1 MSEIL
6 LRYLADNT
14 NYCDFI
20 RGIDRLTSEQKEV
33 LFARLQAEIG
43 KHAKV
48 GIKDKNFEKI
58 VAVRSIESK
67 TDIKKMTNKPKSV
80 IECCLHCGS
89 IAIKKHGTTKGGV
102 QRYVCK
108 DCGKTFSENYGLI
121 THYTHLSEW
130 QWQEVVRATVSGD
143 SLTTIAKNIGTSTS
157 TAWTCRMK
165 IYQTIQNIYCEH
177 DKCDGLIEADG
188 KYLRVSFKGCKD
200 KNWFIDKLGRLP
212 RHHMS
217 RADRTEYIGDDY
229 ERLFKENPHLLKEMI
244 FSSQK
249 RLVGRDTID
258 ANHQHICIL
267 TAIDHNNNI
276 YIEPATAGTA
286 KSQDVYDRL
295 TQIVSRDSVLITDDH
310 HSYKMFCRKE
320 RIEHVIIESEI
331 HVAGAYS
338 LSRVN
343 SLHSG
348 IERFL
353 GSKEYLPATKYIDL
367 YLKMFW
373 WLQKNKDCSTKEM
386 TDNLF
391 RIMTGHVDNSVRAD
405 MSRVTIR
412 DLVSRKL
419 PIDTKGF
426 Y

>member
-1 MSEIL
+1 M
-6 LRYLADNT
+6 
-14 NYCDFI
+14 
-20 RGIDRLTSEQKEV
+20 
-33 LFARLQAEIG
+33 FARLQAEIG
-43 KHAKV
+43 KHV
-48 GIKDKNFEKI
+48 GGCIEDKNPEKI
-58 VAVRSIESK
+58 VIERSIESK
-67 TDIKKMTNKPKSV
+67 TDIRKMTNKPKSV

-89 IAIKKHGTTKGGV
+89 VAIKKHGTTKGGV
-102 QRYVCK
+102 QRYICK

-121 THYTHLSEW
+121 THYTHLAEW
-130 QWQEVVRATVSGD
+130 QWQEVVRATINRD

-165 IYQTIQNIYCEH
+165 IYQTIQNIYSKH

-200 KNWFIDKLGRLP
+200 KNMFIDKLGRLP
-212 RHHMS
+212 RHHRS
-217 RADRTEYIGDDY
+217 RAERIEYIGSEY
-229 ERLFKENPHLLKEMI
+229 ERLFKENPTMLKEMI
-244 FSSQK
+244 YSSQK
-249 RLVGRDTID
+249 RFVGRNTID

-267 TAIDHNNNI
+267 TAVDRNNNI

-295 TQIVSRDSVLITDDH
+295 IKVVNKDSVLITDDH

-320 RIEHVIIESEI
+320 RIEHVIIESEL

-338 LSRVN
+338 LSRIN
-343 SLHSG
+343 SLHSS

-373 WLQKNKDCSTKEM
+373 WLQKNKDLSSNDLTSI
-386 TDNLF
+386 LF
-391 RIMTGHVDNSVRAD
+391 KLVTGYVDNTDRAK
-405 MSRVTIR
+405 MTRTTIK
-412 DLVSRKL
+412 DLVTREL
-419 PIDTKGF
+419 PIDTKEF

>member
-1 MSEIL
+1 
-6 LRYLADNT
+6 
-14 NYCDFI
+14 
-20 RGIDRLTSEQKEV
+20 
-33 LFARLQAEIG
+33 
-43 KHAKV
+43 
-48 GIKDKNFEKI
+48 
-58 VAVRSIESK
+58 
-67 TDIKKMTNKPKSV
+67 
-80 IECCLHCGS
+80 
-89 IAIKKHGTTKGGV
+89 
-102 QRYVCK
+102 
-108 DCGKTFSENYGLI
+108 
-121 THYTHLSEW
+121 
-130 QWQEVVRATVSGD
+130 
-143 SLTTIAKNIGTSTS
+143 
-157 TAWTCRMK
+157 
-165 IYQTIQNIYCEH
+165 
-177 DKCDGLIEADG
+177 
-188 KYLRVSFKGCKD
+188 
-200 KNWFIDKLGRLP
+200 
-212 RHHMS
+212 
-217 RADRTEYIGDDY
+217 
-229 ERLFKENPHLLKEMI
+229 MI

-419 PIDTKGF
+419 PIDIKGF

>member
-1 MSEIL
+1 M
-6 LRYLADNT
+6 
-14 NYCDFI
+14 
-20 RGIDRLTSEQKEV
+20 TSEQKEV
-33 LFARLQAEIG
+33 LFARLKSEIG
-43 KHAKV
+43 THDKV
-48 GIKDKNFEKI
+48 CIEDKNFEKI
-58 VAVRSIESK
+58 VVES
-67 TDIKKMTNKPKSV
+67 DPIKINVTRKMTDKPKST

-89 IAIKKHGTTKGGV
+89 VAIKKHGTTKGGV
-102 QRYVCK
+102 QRHICK

-143 SLTTIAKNIGTSTS
+143 SLTTIARNIGTSTS
-157 TAWTCRMK
+157 TAWTCRLK
-165 IYQTIQNIYCEH
+165 IYQTLQNIYSQY
-177 DKCDGLIEADG
+177 DICDGLVESDG

-200 KNWFIDKLGRLP
+200 KSWFIDKLGRLP

-229 ERLFKENPHLLKEMI
+229 ARLFKENPHLLKEMI

-267 TAIDHNNNI
+267 TAIDRNNNI

-286 KSQDVYDRL
+286 KSFDVYDRL
-295 TQIVSRDSVLITDDH
+295 IKVVSKDSVFISDNH
-310 HSYKMFCRKE
+310 HSYKMLCRKE
-320 RIEHVIIESEI
+320 RIEHVIIESELL
-331 HVAGAYS
+331 VAGAYS
-338 LSRVN
+338 LSRIN
-343 SLHSG
+343 SLHSS

-373 WLQKNKDCSTKEM
+373 WLQKNKDLSSNDLTSI
-386 TDNLF
+386 LF
-391 RIMTGHVDNSVRAD
+391 KLVTGYVDNTDRAK
-405 MSRVTIR
+405 MTRTTIK
-412 DLVSRKL
+412 DLVTRKL

>member
-20 RGIDRLTSEQKEV
+20 RGIDKLTSEQKEV

-58 VAVRSIESK
+58 VTINSTKKTGAAVEI
-67 TDIKKMTNKPKSV
+67 TDKPKSV

-89 IAIKKHGTTKGGV
+89 VAIKKHGTTKGGV
-102 QRYVCK
+102 QRYICK
-108 DCGKTFSENYGLI
+108 DCCKTFAENYGLI
-121 THYTHLSEW
+121 THYTHLAEW
-130 QWQEVVRATVSGD
+130 QWQEAIRATVTGD
-143 SLTTIAKNIGTSTS
+143 SLTTLAKNIGTSTS

-212 RHHMS
+212 RHHRS
-217 RADRTEYIGDDY
+217 RAERIGYLGDSY
-229 ERLFKENPHLLKEMI
+229 KKLFTENPTMLKEMI
-244 FSSQK
+244 YSSQK
-249 RLVGRDTID
+249 RFVGRNTID

-267 TAIDHNNNI
+267 TAIDRSNNI

-386 TDNLF
+386 TDKLF
-391 RIMTGHVDNSVRAD
+391 RIMTGHVDNSDRAK
-405 MSRVTIR
+405 MSRVTIKR
-412 DLVSRKL
+412 LVSRKL
-419 PIDTKGF
+419 PIDTKG
-426 Y
+426 YY

>member
-1 MSEIL
+1 M
-6 LRYLADNT
+6 
-14 NYCDFI
+14 
-20 RGIDRLTSEQKEV
+20 TSEQKEV
-33 LFARLQAEIG
+33 LFARLKSEIG
-43 KHAKV
+43 THDKV
-48 GIKDKNFEKI
+48 CIEDKNFEKI
-58 VAVRSIESK
+58 VAES
-67 TDIKKMTNKPKSV
+67 DPIKINVTRKMTDKPKST

-89 IAIKKHGTTKGGV
+89 VAIKKHGTTKGGV
-102 QRYVCK
+102 QRYICK

-157 TAWTCRMK
+157 TAWTCRLK
-165 IYQTIQNIYCEH
+165 IYQTLQNVYSQH
-177 DKCDGLIEADG
+177 DICDGLVESDG

-200 KNWFIDKLGRLP
+200 KSWFIDKLGRLP

-217 RADRTEYIGDDY
+217 QADRTEYIGDDY
-229 ERLFKENPHLLKEMI
+229 ARLFKENPHLLKEMI

-249 RLVGRDTID
+249 RFVGRDTID

-267 TAIDHNNNI
+267 TAIDRNNNI

-286 KSQDVYDRL
+286 KSFDVYNRL
-295 TQIVSRDSVLITDDH
+295 IKVVSKDSVFISDNH
-310 HSYKMFCRKE
+310 HSYKMLCRKE
-320 RIEHVIIESEI
+320 RIEHVIIESEM

-338 LSRVN
+338 LSRIN

-386 TDNLF
+386 TDKLF
-391 RIMTGHVDNSVRAD
+391 GIMAGCVDNSDRAK
-405 MSRVTIR
+405 MSRVTINS
-412 DLVSRKL
+412 LVSRKM

>member
-20 RGIDRLTSEQKEV
+20 RGIERLTSEQKEV
-33 LFARLQAEIG
+33 LFARLKSEIG
-43 KHAKV
+43 THDKV
-48 GIKDKNFEKI
+48 CIEDKNFEKI
-58 VAVRSIESK
+58 VVES
-67 TDIKKMTNKPKSV
+67 DPIKINVTRKMTDKPKST

-89 IAIKKHGTTKGGV
+89 VAIKKHGTTKGGV
-102 QRYVCK
+102 QRHICK

-143 SLTTIAKNIGTSTS
+143 SLTTIARNIGTSTS
-157 TAWTCRMK
+157 TAWTCRLK
-165 IYQTIQNIYCEH
+165 IYQTLQNIYSQY
-177 DKCDGLIEADG
+177 DICDGLVESDG

-200 KNWFIDKLGRLP
+200 KSWFIDKLGRLP

-229 ERLFKENPHLLKEMI
+229 ARLFKENPHLLKEMI

-267 TAIDHNNNI
+267 TAIDRNNNI

-286 KSQDVYDRL
+286 KSFDVYDRL
-295 TQIVSRDSVLITDDH
+295 IKVVSKDSVFISDNH
-310 HSYKMFCRKE
+310 HSYKMLCRKE
-320 RIEHVIIESEI
+320 RIEHVIIESELL
-331 HVAGAYS
+331 VAGAYS
-338 LSRVN
+338 LSRIN
-343 SLHSG
+343 SLHSS

-373 WLQKNKDCSTKEM
+373 WLQKNKDLSSNDLTSI
-386 TDNLF
+386 LF
-391 RIMTGHVDNSVRAD
+391 KLVTGYVDNTDRAK
-405 MSRVTIR
+405 MTRTTIK
-412 DLVSRKL
+412 DLVTRKL

>member
-1 MSEIL
+1 M
-6 LRYLADNT
+6 
-14 NYCDFI
+14 
-20 RGIDRLTSEQKEV
+20 TSEQKEV

-48 GIKDKNFEKI
+48 GIETEKSEKI
-58 VAVRSIESK
+58 VVES
-67 TDIKKMTNKPKSV
+67 DPIKINVTRKMTDKPKSV

-89 IAIKKHGTTKGGV
+89 VSIKKHGTTKGGV
-102 QRYVCK
+102 QRYICK

-130 QWQEVVRATVSGD
+130 QWKEVVRATVSGD
-143 SLTTIAKNIGTSTS
+143 SLTTLAKNIGTSTS

-165 IYQTIQNIYCEH
+165 IYQTLQNIYSLH
-177 DKCDGLIEADG
+177 DICDGLVESDG

-200 KNWFIDKLGRLP
+200 RSWFLDKLGRLP

-229 ERLFKENPHLLKEMI
+229 ARLFKENPHLLKEMI

-267 TAIDHNNNI
+267 TAVDRNNNI

-286 KSQDVYDRL
+286 KSFDVYDRL
-295 TQIVSRDSVLITDDH
+295 IKVVSKDSVFISDNH

-320 RIEHVIIESEI
+320 HIEHVIIESEM

-338 LSRVN
+338 LSRIN

-386 TDNLF
+386 TDKLF
-391 RIMTGHVDNSVRAD
+391 RIMTGHVDNSDRAK
-405 MSRVTIR
+405 MSRVTVNS
-412 DLVSRKL
+412 LVSRKM

>member
-1 MSEIL
+1 M
-6 LRYLADNT
+6 
-14 NYCDFI
+14 
-20 RGIDRLTSEQKEV
+20 
-33 LFARLQAEIG
+33 FARLQAEIG
-43 KHAKV
+43 KHAKA
-48 GIKDKNFEKI
+48 GIEAEKSEKI
-58 VAVRSIESK
+58 VIDRSIESK
-67 TDIKKMTNKPKSV
+67 ADIREMANKPKSV

-89 IAIKKHGTTKGGV
+89 VAIKKHGTTKGGV
-102 QRYVCK
+102 QRYICK

-121 THYTHLSEW
+121 THYTHLAEW

-157 TAWTCRMK
+157 TAWTCRLK
-165 IYQTIQNIYCEH
+165 IYQTLQNIYSEH

-188 KYLRVSFKGCKD
+188 KYLRISFKGCKD
-200 KNWFIDKLGRLP
+200 KDWFIDKLGRMP

-217 RADRTEYIGDDY
+217 RAERIEYLGDSY
-229 ERLFKENPHLLKEMI
+229 KKLFVENPTILKEMI
-244 FSSQK
+244 YSSQK
-249 RLVGRDTID
+249 RFVGRDTID

-267 TAIDHNNNI
+267 TAVDRNNNI
-276 YIEPATAGTA
+276 YIEPVTAGTA

-295 TQIVSRDSVLITDDH
+295 IKVVSKDSVLITDDH

-320 RIEHVIIESEI
+320 RIEHVIIESEL

-338 LSRVN
+338 LSRIN

-373 WLQKNKDCSTKEM
+373 WIQKNKDLSSKDLTSI
-386 TDNLF
+386 LF
-391 RIMTGHVDNSVRAD
+391 RIMTGYVDNADRAK
-405 MSRVTIR
+405 MSKVTISS
-412 DLVSRKL
+412 LVTRKL
-419 PIDTKGF
+419 PIDTKG
-426 Y
+426 YY

>member
-1 MSEIL
+1 M
-6 LRYLADNT
+6 
-14 NYCDFI
+14 
-20 RGIDRLTSEQKEV
+20 TSEQKEV

-48 GIKDKNFEKI
+48 GIETEKSEKI
-58 VAVRSIESK
+58 VVESDPMK
-67 TDIKKMTNKPKSV
+67 INVTRKMTDKPKSV

-89 IAIKKHGTTKGGV
+89 VSIKKHGTTKGGV
-102 QRYVCK
+102 QRYICK

-143 SLTTIAKNIGTSTS
+143 SLTTLAKNIGTSTS

-212 RHHMS
+212 RHHRS
-217 RADRTEYIGDDY
+217 RAERIGYLGDSY
-229 ERLFKENPHLLKEMI
+229 KRLFTENPTMLKEMI
-244 FSSQK
+244 YSSQK
-249 RLVGRDTID
+249 RFVGRDTID

-267 TAIDHNNNI
+267 TAVDRNNNI

-286 KSQDVYDRL
+286 KSFDVYDRL

-320 RIEHVIIESEI
+320 RIEHVIIESEL
-331 HVAGAYS
+331 HTAGAYS
-338 LSRVN
+338 LSRIN
-343 SLHSG
+343 SLHSS
-348 IERFL
+348 IERFF

-386 TDNLF
+386 TDKLF
-391 RIMTGHVDNSVRAD
+391 RIMTGCVDNSDRAK
-405 MSRVTIR
+405 MSRVTIKG
-412 DLVSRKL
+412 LVTREL
-419 PIDTKGF
+419 PIDTKG
-426 Y
+426 YY